1 MEEVEVQDELWAG
14 SGSAVVLGS
23 SWLGGSQSWVA
34 PVVDFGPGS
43 SSPGSPGSVAPAEL
57 PTLGSVF
64 SATPVVFVESR

>member
-23 SWLGGSQSWVA
+23 SWPGCSRCWSA
-34 PVVDFGPGS
+34 PVVDHGPDS

-57 PTLGSVF
+57 PALGSVF
-64 SATPVVFVESR
+64 SATPVVSVESR